1 MKVVDNY
8 RNFDV
13 RCLKSGGYRVY
24 ADSDL
29 KEYAGPI
36 HWRKSA
42 SEEYMNI
49 DDAKSSIDRYW
60 ESRK

>member
-13 RCLKSGGYRVY
+13 KCLKSGGYRVY

-42 SEEYMNI
+42 S
-49 DDAKSSIDRYW
+49 
-60 ESRK
+60 